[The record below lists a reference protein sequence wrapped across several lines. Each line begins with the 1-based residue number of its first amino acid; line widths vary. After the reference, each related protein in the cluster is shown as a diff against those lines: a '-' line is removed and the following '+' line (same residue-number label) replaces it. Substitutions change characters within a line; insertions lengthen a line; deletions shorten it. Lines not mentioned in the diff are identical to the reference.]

1 MAAGVT
7 EKAAKKN
14 VKNVKA
20 AKTPKKI
27 KKEPKPPKKKVDRS
41 DPNWKLKP
49 NEKVTI
55 LQKVSISENLIVR
68 NISLGYVV
76 KFTITSITNKFICV
90 LILTYSRIQCLK
102 RSKERIILNYKKF
115 PTFLRWLKVEC

>member
-14 VKNVKA
+14 VKNVKG

-49 NEKVTI
+49 NDKVTI
-55 LQKVSISENLIVR
+55 LQKVSISEKLVVR
-68 NISLGYVV
+68 NILLWYVV
-76 KFTITSITNKFICV
+76 KKKFTITHIINKFICV

-102 RSKERIILNYKKF
+102 RSKERITLNYKKF
-115 PTFLRWLKVEC
+115 PTFLRW